1 MKKILIAFLAA
12 AIFTTAQ
19 AADLDRGEEAAAYY
33 SDDYATALRKLKP
46 LAEQGNPKAQYYFGY
61 MLKVGKG
68 VHKNESKANK
78 WLRKAAESF
87 RLAAEQGDTK
97 AQSSLGI
104 MYANGDGI
112 KEDRVEAV
120 KWYRRAAE
128 QGDADGQYLLGW
140 AYANAS
146 SYDLD
151 EIGDD
156 AKNEA
161 EAVRWLRLAAE
172 QGHAEAQATLG
183 DKYFYGWDTTWVDVE
198 EAIKWYRLAAGQGDV
213 GAQDNLGFIYEYG
226 MGVAKNSAEAAK
238 WYRLAAE
245 QGYANAQYKIGL
257 MYESG
262 EGVTQNYAEA
272 IKWYRLAAEQGN
284 LVAQENLA
292 RLFSTNATQG
302 DLNKDLTYDKF
313 KVEGSTLHYNTAWAK
328 REDKRQ
334 ITYDD
339 VAGFKKILSDNPKIN
354 TVHLTSLGGELF
366 AAKEIANLL
375 IDFEL
380 HTHVRDIC
388 FSACPFILLGGEKR
402 TMERGAKI
410 GFHKST
416 WNAASIKE
424 HYTENK
430 NANGWRDPFDFSA
443 WLYEATQEEM
453 YDGFKLLIERGVA
466 PDFAIETISADV
478 GDGWYPRRKELLR
491 ARVLTE

>member
-19 AADLDRGEEAAAYY
+19 AADFDKGVAASDRGDWASAVQEF
-33 SDDYATALRKLKP
+33 KP
-46 LAEQGNPKAQYYFGY
+46 LAEQGNPKAQYYLGHA
-61 MLKVGKG
+61 LKSGKG
-68 VHKNESKANK
+68 AHRNEAEANK
-78 WLRKAAESF
+78 WLRKAAKLF
-87 RLAAEQGDTK
+87 RP
-97 AQSSLGI
+97 
-104 MYANGDGI
+104 
-112 KEDRVEAV
+112 
-120 KWYRRAAE
+120 AAE
-128 QGDADGQYLLGW
+128 QGDAEAQYNLGLIYYIGEDLKEDYLKAAKWYRRAGEQGHMEAQYNLGW
-140 AYANAS
+140 MYAFAS
-146 SYDLD
+146 SYGLN

-156 AKNEA
+156 ATNEA

-172 QGHAEAQATLG
+172 QGHAEAQDTLG
-183 DKYFYGWDTTWVDVE
+183 DKYFYGWDATEVDVE
-198 EAIKWYRLAAGQGDV
+198 EAIKWYRLAAEQGRTETQY
-213 GAQDNLGFIYEYG
+213 GLGWKYDIGSGGLAEDD
-226 MGVAKNSAEAAK
+226 AEAIK

-245 QGYANAQYKIGL
+245 QGHAGAQYSLGWK
-257 MYESG
+257 YESG

-272 IKWYRLAAEQGN
+272 VKWYRLAAEQGN
-284 LVAQENLA
+284 LVAQKNLA
-292 RLFSTNATQG
+292 RLFSTNETQG
-302 DLNKDLTYDKF
+302 DLNKALTYDKF

-388 FSACPFILLGGEKR
+388 FSACPFILLAGEKR

-410 GFHKST
+410 GFHKSSSDVT
-416 WNAASIKE
+416 KMKE
-424 HYTENK
+424 YYKKNK
-430 NANGWRDPFDFSA
+430 EANGWRDPFEFTA
-443 WLYEATQEEM
+443 WLHEATQEEM

>member
-19 AADLDRGEEAAAYY
+19 AADFDKGLESYN
-33 SDDYATALRKLKP
+33 SSDYAGALRELKP
-46 LAEQGNPKAQYYFGY
+46 RAERGDAVAQYAIGRMYENGE
-61 MLKVGKG
+61 G
-68 VHKNESKANK
+68 VAKNY
-78 WLRKAAESF
+78 AEA
-87 RLAAEQGDTK
+87 L
-97 AQSSLGI
+97 
-104 MYANGDGI
+104 
-112 KEDRVEAV
+112 
-120 KWYRRAAE
+120 KWYRRAAA
-128 QGDADGQYLLGW
+128 QGLARAQYNLGW
-140 AYANAS
+140 M
-146 SYDLD
+146 YDNGKGVA
-151 EIGDD
+151 E
-156 AKNEA
+156 NTA
-161 EAVRWLRLAAE
+161 EAM
-172 QGHAEAQATLG
+172 
-183 DKYFYGWDTTWVDVE
+183 
-198 EAIKWYRLAAGQGDV
+198 KWYRLAAAQGEADAQNKLGAIYALGNDVPRDYIEAAKWFRLAAKQGDMN
-213 GAQDNLGFIYEYG
+213 GQYFLG
-226 MGVAKNSAEAAK
+226 MMSAKVNNDTEAAK

-245 QGYANAQYKIGL
+245 QGYAYAQYEIGL

-272 IKWYRLAAEQGN
+272 VKWYRLAAEQGN
-284 LVAQENLA
+284 LVAQKNLA
-292 RLFSTNATQG
+292 RLFSTNETQG
-302 DLNKDLTYDKF
+302 DLNKALTYDKF

-380 HTHVRDIC
+380 HIHVRDIC

-410 GFHKST
+410 GFHKSSSDVT
-416 WNAASIKE
+416 KMKE
-424 HYTENK
+424 YYKKNK
-430 NANGWRDPFDFSA
+430 EANGWRDPFEFTA
-443 WLYEATQEEM
+443 WLHEATQEDM

-466 PDFAIETISADV
+466 PDFAIETVGADV